1 METTTHG
8 RFIALVLSVALG
20 VSLLVALINTMIDPF
35 GIYGSTALPGI
46 NAYKPAMQNRVRLV
60 KAFDVRHIKP
70 RALILGTSRSH
81 LAIRTTHPGWDPS
94 AKPRYNLAF
103 DGATTHEMYAY
114 LRHAHAIT
122 PLRQVILGLDTW
134 HLNPFQSGTRP
145 GFDAALL
152 DTPANPRR
160 HLASSLASLHTAFSA
175 DTAWASIQTLLA
187 QTDPQPIWF
196 APDGQRIGE
205 VFFHRPGEEYV
216 VSGPSNYFWAID
228 RQEAGFKLD
237 MGDDRPHR
245 GTADAAPD
253 MVSLDYVRLI
263 IGFCRAEGI
272 DLRIYITPAH
282 AHQMELSSAV
292 GEWPAIEAG
301 KRDLVKILKEDIET
315 HPSAEPF
322 VLYDFSG
329 YSSVTTE
336 TVPALGSSQE
346 MSFYWDSSHFKEAI
360 GDCILD
366 RLFATKPA
374 GQPCPPDFGMA
385 LNPGTIED
393 AIAQIRAGRARYR
406 EEHAGDAARV
416 RTMVNE
422 VWNSLPPRRRKPISN
437 TE

>member
-1 METTTHG
+1 MLG
-8 RFIALVLSVALG
+8 VALG
-20 VSLLVALINTMIDPF
+20 VSLLVALTNTIIDPF
-35 GIYGSTALPGI
+35 GIYGSTALPGV

-60 KAFDVRHIKP
+60 KAFDVWHIKP

-81 LAIRTTHPGWDPS
+81 LAVRTTHPGWDPI

-134 HLNPFQSGTRP
+134 HLNPFPSGVRP
-145 GFDAALL
+145 GFDEALL
-152 DTPANPRR
+152 DAPANPWR
-160 HLASSLASLHTAFSA
+160 HFTSRLASLRIAFSA

-187 QTDPQPIWF
+187 QEDPQPIWF
-196 APDGQRIGE
+196 APDGQRLGE
-205 VFFHRPGEEYV
+205 VFFHRPSEEYAA
-216 VSGPSNYFWAID
+216 SGPSNYFWAID
-228 RQEAGFKLD
+228 RREAGFKLD

-245 GTADAAPD
+245 RTADAAPD

-263 IGFCRAEGI
+263 IEFCRAEGI

-282 AHQMELSSAV
+282 AHQMEISSAV

-301 KRDLVKILKEDIET
+301 KRDLVKILKEDADT
-315 HPSAEPF
+315 HPSAKPF

-336 TVPALGSSQE
+336 AVPPLGSSQE

-360 GDCILD
+360 GDCVLD
-366 RLFATKPA
+366 RLFAIQRA
-374 GQPCPPDFGMA
+374 GQPCPADFGVA
-385 LNPGTIED
+385 LTPGTIEN
-393 AIAQIRAGRARYR
+393 AIANIRADRAQYR
-406 EEHAGDAARV
+406 KEHADDAAQIG
-416 RTMVNE
+416 TMVNE
-422 VWNSLPPRRRKPISN
+422 VWNSLPPRRREPISN
-437 TE
+437 AE